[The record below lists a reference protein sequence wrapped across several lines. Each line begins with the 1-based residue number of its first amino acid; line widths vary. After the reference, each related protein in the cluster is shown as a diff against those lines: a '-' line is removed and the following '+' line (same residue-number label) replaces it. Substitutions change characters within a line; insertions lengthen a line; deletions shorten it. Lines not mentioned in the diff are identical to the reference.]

1 MVRLT
6 NLNGRG
12 INVDYAGRDQPGRQG
27 DPRVAGREAGE
38 IGQKE
43 MRFDLDH
50 IALNVRDMD
59 SMLRFYIAVL
69 GLKPERLDL
78 YRKRKAPFPSVRV
91 NADTIIDLFPA
102 EMWQGKLG
110 TRSRKPKPDSRLNH
124 VCLAIRKGNGLPS

>member
-1 MVRLT
+1 M
-6 NLNGRG
+6 
-12 INVDYAGRDQPGRQG
+12 
-27 DPRVAGREAGE
+27 
-38 IGQKE
+38 

-110 TRSRKPKPDSRLNH
+110 TRSRKPKSGQPAQP
-124 VCLAIRKGNGLPS
+124 CLPGDPEGAMGFLPEADQEMRRPPAGRPRPAMGRAWHGHFGLLP